1 MAGALQVQLAGDA
14 WYFGKLHKKPFIG
27 DDIRMISIEDIC
39 RSHRL
44 MYATEFLCAVIFAAF
59 RILVLKLAGI

>member
-27 DDIRMISIEDIC
+27 DDIRPIEVSDIAKIN
-39 RSHRL
+39 RM
-44 MYATEFLCAVIFAAF
+44 MYTAAALALVVFGAVKA
-59 RILVLKLAGI
+59 VLIWVI